1 MAEKRSAQIHYGR
14 RGRTPLNYRSYW
26 TRGVLAFLLA
36 FDLRKYYC
44 QLVYVNWFYEMRTLS
59 VHDRT

>member
-1 MAEKRSAQIHYGR
+1 MSLKNVRGQIHYGR
-14 RGRTPLNYRSYW
+14 RGRTPLNYRGYW

-44 QLVYVNWFYEMRTLS
+44 QLMYAKFIQ
-59 VHDRT
+59 